1 MEAGRDYL
9 VQQYLWIMTLVSSI
23 HLSDQL
29 TAVNIALPAVT
40 VVHYL
45 APSASAR
52 SPVGSR

>member
-29 TAVNIALPAVT
+29 TAVNILLCV
-40 VVHYL
+40 L
-45 APSASAR
+45 L
-52 SPVGSR
+52 